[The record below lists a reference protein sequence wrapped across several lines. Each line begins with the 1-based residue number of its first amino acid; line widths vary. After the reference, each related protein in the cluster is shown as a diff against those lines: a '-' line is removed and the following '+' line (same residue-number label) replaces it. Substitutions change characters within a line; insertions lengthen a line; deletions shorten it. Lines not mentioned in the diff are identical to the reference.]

1 MSTDIASAT
10 QLSEDDSDDEKNLNL
25 RNPPVMQGVLSKWT
39 NYIHGW
45 QDRYFV
51 LRDGTLSYYRS
62 QGDASFGCRG
72 SISVSRAIVKAHEI
86 DECRFDV
93 CLNDSVWY
101 LRTERCDVK
110 HQWVDAFELH
120 KENES
125 LNRHGSTVSLSSNS
139 VTAAAA
145 KSSKGLRDKLAEL
158 ETYRDILIKQ
168 MDALQSFFDACSDL
182 SKNKSL
188 LCNGSHDSGDVV
200 TAEGE
205 LPVAPEVTLTTDMLD
220 KYGASVLDFKGEA
233 LTFKATTA
241 GIQQTLAQCVE
252 ILSQREE
259 AYKRRLEKEVERR
272 KCAEERVQQYKAQVE
287 ECGVSGGGVGAAAVG
302 IGSMPRVTV
311 PADARGM
318 MLGGPDYEEG
328 PHSVM
333 GEDEFYDAVESTLD
347 KMDEEDELRDRLR
360 QRRNA
365 ASSVVPSV
373 QHPLWPDI
381 NRMAEEHLSLS
392 LEKISVDPNEPG
404 SWMLFHEDGEMKLFR
419 KEVEE
424 DGLILDPCKGIHKV
438 CGATAHEMTHYFWS
452 PELRFD
458 WDVTVEQLTILDSI
472 DDNTIVIHQIHK
484 RVWPIAQRDCL
495 VWSHVRRL
503 DRDHP
508 ELKKLSDPPYDA
520 WLVSN
525 KSTSHPDAILDPNR
539 VRVDA
544 RTCFLCL
551 TYIEPPLAEGETIET
566 ISRDRLI
573 VKVTYTSAV
582 NPGGWAPASVLRAVF
597 KREYP
602 KFLKRFT
609 QFVVDKCKD
618 QPIAFDGLKVVNKS
632 NILRG

>member
-145 KSSKGLRDKLAEL
+145 KSSKGGQGSPLKASASHPPRLSKEGDGNASLPSSAALKMHGLRDKLAEL

-233 LTFKATTA
+233 LTFKVPSLPC
-241 GIQQTLAQCVE
+241 IQQTLAQCVE

-272 KCAEERVQQYKAQVE
+272 KCAEERVQQYKAQ
-287 ECGVSGGGVGAAAVG
+287 
-302 IGSMPRVTV
+302 
-311 PADARGM
+311 
-318 MLGGPDYEEG
+318 
-328 PHSVM
+328 
-333 GEDEFYDAVESTLD
+333 
-347 KMDEEDELRDRLR
+347 
-360 QRRNA
+360 
-365 ASSVVPSV
+365 
-373 QHPLWPDI
+373 I

-525 KSTSHPDAILDPNR
+525 KSTSHPDAIVSILPSHSDGILDPNR

-573 VKVTYTSAV
+573 VKLNLISV

-618 QPIAFDGLKVVNKS
+618 QPIAFDGLKVVNK
-632 NILRG
+632 